1 MTGTV
6 SKGTVIGG
14 DGNTGTVIG
23 DTVIGGT
30 VITGTVVGGTLIVVT
45 VTVGTTGAVIV
56 GIDPVLGMETG
67 DVGLGTFGN
76 SGVEVPGNGVSSG
89 ALGVVVSVGL
99 GSSAG
104 FGTPVSGSDPDGP
117 VSTTSTAEVG
127 LEEVVTTT
135 S

>member
-1 MTGTV
+1 MTGAVITERLTV
-6 SKGTVIGG
+6 GG
-14 DGNTGTVIG
+14 LMTGTVIG

-30 VITGTVVGGTLIVVT
+30 VIAGTVVGGTLIVVT

-76 SGVEVPGNGVSSG
+76 SGVEVPGNGASSG

-104 FGTPVSGSDPDGP
+104 FGTPVSGSDPDDTNVP
-117 VSTTSTAEVG
+117 ETG
-127 LEEVVTTT
+127 LALDISSATLIAV
-135 S
+135 